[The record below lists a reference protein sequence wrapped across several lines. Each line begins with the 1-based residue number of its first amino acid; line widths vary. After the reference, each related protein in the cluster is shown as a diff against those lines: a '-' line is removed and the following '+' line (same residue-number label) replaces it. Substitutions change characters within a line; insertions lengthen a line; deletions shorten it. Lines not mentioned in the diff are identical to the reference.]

1 MIMAR
6 NGIAAV
12 IDNIQRFDGLNS
24 RSMFG
29 GTGYFIDDAMFLLVH
44 EGRAY
49 LRGGPDLTDK
59 LIALG
64 CKQFKFQKR
73 IGCARVQYY
82 NIMDLYFS
90 DPIQTHSL
98 FIQSIENAKVDK
110 DRCQHC
116 DERIRDLPNL
126 QLSIERMLAR
136 IDIQDVSGLRTIGS
150 SESFRRLQSIYGLD
164 LNINLLWKLEGAI
177 QGVHFSLLGNA
188 IKNDLLGKISVNE
201 VGRASRLN

>member
-1 MIMAR
+1 MAK

-12 IDNIQRFDGLNS
+12 IEKIQHFNGLNS

-44 EGRAY
+44 NEKAY

-59 LIALG
+59 LITLG

-73 IGCARVQYY
+73 IGSARVQYY

-98 FIQSIENAKVDK
+98 FIKSIENAKTDK
-110 DRCQHC
+110 DKCQHC
-116 DERIRDLPNL
+116 HERIRDLPNL
-126 QLSIERMLAR
+126 QLSTERMLAR
-136 IDIQDVSGLRTIGS
+136 IDIQDVSRLKTIGS

-188 IKNDLLGKISVNE
+188 IKNDLLGKISGNQ
-201 VGRASRLN
+201 VGRVSNLN